1 MTECYKMSCY
11 DCIHCDRCSDFESGF
26 SAHCADVSKCKH
38 FRNKADFVEV
48 VRCKDCKYFIG
59 EHKNGQ
65 GICCCGIKD
74 TNYNAEF
81 YPYADDFCNYGE
93 RREE

>member
-1 MTECYKMSCY
+1 MAECYTMSCY

-48 VRCKDCKYFIG
+48 VRCKDCKFYQKQYHNCELHSELPDQFFTGFIFEMEEDG
-59 EHKNGQ
+59 
-65 GICCCGIKD
+65 
-74 TNYNAEF
+74 
-81 YPYADDFCNYGE
+81 FCSCGE
-93 RREE
+93 RKEE